1 MTMKKIIALTALLA
15 SIQIACH
22 AEQPQAVYTLPDAV
36 TVGSVYNFEY
46 KPESLYE
53 INCKAG
59 YITDIAL
66 KPGEGVVHIAAG
78 DTSQWMVD
86 RSTVGNVTHIYIKP
100 KVESARTNMI
110 INTQLHSYRLVLNAT
125 DTYTPM
131 VSWNFTD
138 EDAAEQEAVER
149 SEEIRKSLRA
159 EQQGI
164 ENGVKLNFAYKLKK
178 KKNVDESIYPKTI
191 FDDGIRTYIVIPK
204 NNRYDLP
211 VLYNVEHDGKLTLVN
226 YRVKG
231 SMMIADRCF
240 KHARL
245 SFGSDSSVD
254 IVPQED

>member
-1 MTMKKIIALTALLA
+1 MRKIIALTALLA
-15 SIQIACH
+15 AVQFSCY
-22 AEQPQAVYTLPDAV
+22 AESPQPVYMLPDAQNI
-36 TVGSVYNFEY
+36 GSVYRFEY

-86 RSTVGNVTHIYIKP
+86 RSAVGNVTHIYIKP
-100 KVESARTNMI
+100 KVKEARTNMI
-110 INTQLHSYRLVLNAT
+110 INTQLHSYRLVLNST

-131 VSWNFTD
+131 VDWTFTD
-138 EDAAEQEAVER
+138 EEAAAAEKIER
-149 SEEIRKSLRA
+149 SEEIKKAFRS
-159 EQQGI
+159 ECSSSD
-164 ENGVKLNFAYKLKK
+164 EGVKLNFAYKLKNK
-178 KKNVDESIYPKTI
+178 ENVDESIYPKTI

>member
-1 MTMKKIIALTALLA
+1 MKKIVALTALLA
-15 SIQIACH
+15 AIQISCY
-22 AEQPQAVYTLPDAV
+22 AESPKAVYTLPDAL
-36 TVGSVYNFEY
+36 TIGSVYNFEY

-66 KPGEGVVHIAAG
+66 KPGEAVVHIAAG
-78 DTSQWMVD
+78 DTLQWMVD
-86 RSTVGNVTHIYIKP
+86 RSTVGNVTHIYVKP

-131 VSWNFTD
+131 VTWQFTD
-138 EDAAEQEAVER
+138 EDAAEQAAIER
-149 SEEIRKSLRA
+149 SEEIRKSFQNRSTD
-159 EQQGI
+159 GKH
-164 ENGVKLNFAYKLKK
+164 GVQLNFAYKLKK
-178 KKNVDESIYPKTI
+178 KKNVDESIYPKTV

-245 SFGSDSSVD
+245 SFGADSSVD